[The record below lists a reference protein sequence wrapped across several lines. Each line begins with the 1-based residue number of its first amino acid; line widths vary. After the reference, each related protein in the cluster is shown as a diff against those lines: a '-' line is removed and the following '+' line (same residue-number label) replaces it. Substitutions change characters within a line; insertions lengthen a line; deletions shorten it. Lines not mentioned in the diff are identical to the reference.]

1 MECLLAFHFLF
12 ACNLFLQIRLQIL
25 QVLSI
30 LQLSSILEILLHL
43 QNFFLAQL
51 LTLLSSNRIHSRT
64 DSKHRR
70 PVCRYNAGSRIRI
83 CHNIFQHF
91 PFRRHIERRSCF
103 IQQQNRRF
111 RSSARAIESRCAC
124 PSENPPPRS
133 FTILSIPSGSF
144 STNSHAHAS
153 FNASTIS
160 SSVASGFTF
169 RIFSAIVPE
178 NIVFPCGT

>member
-111 RSSARAIESRCAC
+111 SKQCTRNRKPLRSEEHTSELQSHPVSRMPSSA
-124 PSENPPPRS
+124 
-133 FTILSIPSGSF
+133 
-144 STNSHAHAS
+144 
-153 FNASTIS
+153 
-160 SSVASGFTF
+160 
-169 RIFSAIVPE
+169 
-178 NIVFPCGT
+178 

>member
-1 MECLLAFHFLF
+1 MECLLAFHFLS

-70 PVCRYNAGSRIRI
+70 QVCRYNAGSRIRI
-83 CHNIFQHF
+83 GHNSFQHF
-91 PFRRHIERRSCF
+91 PFRPLHICLGF
-103 IQQQNRRF
+103 RF
-111 RSSARAIESRCAC
+111 RFYLACLQVVYPFLQRCFCYFVELVHADDVVFREDFSR
-124 PSENPPPRS
+124 
-133 FTILSIPSGSF
+133 
-144 STNSHAHAS
+144 
-153 FNASTIS
+153 
-160 SSVASGFTF
+160 
-169 RIFSAIVPE
+169 
-178 NIVFPCGT
+178 VFG

>member
-111 RSSARAIESRCAC
+111 SKQCTRNRKPLCLSFLESAAAFFHHTF
-124 PSENPPPRS
+124 N
-133 FTILSIPSGSF
+133 TIRQFL
-144 STNSHAHAS
+144 HK
-153 FNASTIS
+153 
-160 SSVASGFTF
+160 
-169 RIFSAIVPE
+169 
-178 NIVFPCGT
+178 FPCTCQFQRLHDLFICGFRFHISHIFCNCS